1 MKNLYVLQT
10 IIKNGTTTIGT
21 HSDIFLDK
29 ELAEKSMNKLKE
41 INKNSEFNIIYDIQ
55 ESVLIEDERDLS
67 FKF

>member
-1 MKNLYVLQT
+1 MNFT
-10 IIKNGTTTIGT
+10 RI
-21 HSDIFLDK
+21 IFLDK

-41 INKNSEFNIIYDIQ
+41 INKNSEFTIEYDIQ